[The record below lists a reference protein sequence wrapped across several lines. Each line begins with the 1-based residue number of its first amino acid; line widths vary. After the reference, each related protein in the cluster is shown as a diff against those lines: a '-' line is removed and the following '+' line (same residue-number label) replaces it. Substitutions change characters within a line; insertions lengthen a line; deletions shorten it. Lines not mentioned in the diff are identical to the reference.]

1 MEEQP
6 TQNQNENKTEDQ
18 AELKSGNTKSN
29 TQTIAALAYIVFF
42 LPLILDEKS
51 EFGRYHANQGLLLLI
66 TVVVVNVVG
75 IAIPFIGWS
84 LILPVGN
91 ILAFVLFIMGFISA
105 LNGEKKPLPVIG
117 ELATLIK

>member
-1 MEEQP
+1 MGEQP
-6 TQNQNENKTEDQ
+6 SQNQNENKTEDQ
-18 AELKSGNTKSN
+18 TEPKSGNTKSN

-42 LPLILDEKS
+42 LPLIMDEKS

-66 TVVVVNVVG
+66 TAAVINVIG
-75 IAIPFIGWS
+75 MLIPFIGWW
-84 LILPVGN
+84 LILPIGN
-91 ILAFVLFIMGFISA
+91 IFVFVLFIMGFISA